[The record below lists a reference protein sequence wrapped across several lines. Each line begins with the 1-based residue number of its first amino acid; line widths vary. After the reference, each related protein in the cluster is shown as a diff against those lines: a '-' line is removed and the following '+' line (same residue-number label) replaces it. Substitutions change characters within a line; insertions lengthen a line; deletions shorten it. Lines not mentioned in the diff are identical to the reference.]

1 MTNNNL
7 SHCLAWLLQHP
18 HSFDHLDH
26 ISVVANTAVAQYD
39 EPQDTSNDEMA
50 RLQFPPQPQPRSKLI
65 LQPSQSNA
73 LPTPDPS
80 RASEERKPSPR
91 RVRRTF
97 ETPSA
102 RLLSSRPRT
111 PVGTFEETKD
121 VLDID
126 EIDLT
131 EEITSS
137 SFGEFGPPT
146 RLWKESS
153 ASRVEPPSKKK
164 GRKRK
169 SDEYRSD
176 LLSPSSNRNP
186 SKRVQKAL
194 KSCAISQSGSSPRR
208 PFDKENNLQRGTP
221 SRPHASTI
229 PAAVE
234 EEEDEFPDAG
244 FSEDL
249 QFYDAIDDDLNEA
262 PAQPPQPGLRHERPC
277 EEVADSDGDDQDFVP
292 LNRQRH
298 AFLDTPSI
306 KDQQESSHL
315 SYSVEPTRG
324 IPRSSQPHVS
334 LKVSQTSPR
343 SFLQTSKCESSQQ
356 SKSKPETAFKS
367 SGSSVGQNKDLTE
380 DETRIINSFV
390 KSGATLCQSLLE
402 RLQQSHRSVKRAILD
417 EICDNGG
424 PPSREKQDTLKDIEY
439 KISATGQLLDE
450 HGILKKALDQQNE
463 LMKQR
468 YDLEEANHLIDFDD
482 PTDALMQICNNI
494 RRIKLDID
502 TRQHLI
508 LNLLEKAGVSMT
520 SEPGPLPTS
529 HGARLS
535 PQRALAGKSV
545 LVASTQKAA
554 RYISPLKTY
563 ENAQDLA
570 HLSTQSIRQTPV
582 SQRAVIIDNSCESR
596 HQNHPQSR
604 SPQPSILLPKVTQH
618 PAMLK
623 TVPRV
628 PESPRQVQATSYE
641 DAEEFDQG
649 YSRTMASPDPDHA
662 VSDDEFGC
670 DFSDEELYK
679 VAEEFDQNLPTARS
693 VSPSCRGRMALGE
706 VSENIRRVSPQ
717 KGTIR
722 NDNVPHANLM
732 QHPWSKDV
740 ASALKKRFHLHG
752 FRHNQLEAINATLS
766 GKDAFVLMPT
776 GGGKSLCYQLP
787 SVVQS
792 GRTRG
797 VTVVVS
803 PLLSLMQ
810 DQVDHLNK
818 LRIQAVLVNGDS
830 TKEARNYLL
839 TTLKGPHPE
848 RFVQLL
854 YITPEMFNK
863 SQAMVRTLQDLHQR
877 RKLARI
883 VIDEAHC
890 VSQWGHD
897 FRPDYKALGE
907 IRKQFQTV
915 PVMALTATATENV
928 KIDVMHNLGMEH
940 AEVFTQSFNRPNL
953 TYEVRPKGKGQAVLD
968 GIAQIIDTSYKGQ
981 AGIVY
986 CLSRKNCEAVAEQLR
1001 HSYGINAQHYHAGM
1015 SSEERID
1022 IQKKWQAGTFL
1033 VIVATIAFGMGI
1045 DKPDVRFVIHH
1056 TIPKSLEGY
1065 YQETGRAGRDGKK
1078 SGCYLYYGYGD
1089 TTSLR
1094 RMIDQSDGSWEQKE
1108 RQKQLLRNVVQFC
1121 ENRSDCRRKQVLNYF
1136 NEHFDP
1142 AECKNGCDNCTSTS
1156 TFVTEDFSEH
1166 ARHIVSLVNRVHR
1179 DNVTILHCVDVYRGA
1194 KLKKI
1199 TELQHDQLDEFGL
1212 GSELIRGDVERIFNR
1227 LIWEDALEPFNQTN
1241 RSGFTTEYIRPGRN
1255 ARVFADG
1262 RRPLKIQ
1269 VLASPRNKVQAKISK
1284 SRKKPKGTG
1293 VTAAADDYPASTNV
1307 SSPVQPRSRSKLV
1320 QRGGMEESD
1329 DDFIVQSSEEASISA
1344 NRRAKRTANAD
1355 SRSAPITTDDDI
1367 SALNEIHQHILEDFV
1382 ERAKKDVQRIMI
1394 AKSMRRKP
1402 VTDRMLRQI
1411 GLNFP
1416 QNEQQLRQLTGLNPE
1431 MYQVFGPLLLRL
1443 STTSFNNYEAMM
1455 RAQEDRP
1462 DDPNHQTVVEISD
1475 DDMDGDDDF
1484 NPSDFDMGEAESSH
1498 YFGRR
1503 DEVSQFN
1510 ERSK

>member
-1 MTNNNL
+1 MTKNNL

-18 HSFDHLDH
+18 HSFDHLEH
-26 ISVVANTAVAQYD
+26 ISVVANTASAQYD
-39 EPQDTSNDEMA
+39 EPPETSNDEMA
-50 RLQFPPQPQPRSKLI
+50 RLQFAPQPQSRSKLM
-65 LQPSQSNA
+65 LQPNQNTV
-73 LPTPDPS
+73 LPTPNPS
-80 RASEERKPSPR
+80 RASEERKPSPS

-121 VLDID
+121 IIDID

-131 EEITSS
+131 EEATGS
-137 SFGEFGPPT
+137 SFEEFGPPT

-153 ASRVEPPSKKK
+153 ASRVEPLSKKK
-164 GRKRK
+164 GKKRK
-169 SDEYRSD
+169 SDEYKSD
-176 LLSPSSNRNP
+176 LLSPSSLRNS
-186 SKRVQKAL
+186 SKRVEKAL
-194 KSCAISQSGSSPRR
+194 KPCSVSRAGSSPRR
-208 PFDKENNLQRGTP
+208 ALNKENTFEERSP
-221 SRPHASTI
+221 SRPNKT
-229 PAAVE
+229 PLAAPVE
-234 EEEDEFPDAG
+234 EEEDEDEFPDAG
-244 FSEDL
+244 FSQDL
-249 QFYDAIDDDLNEA
+249 QFYDAMDTGLNEA
-262 PAQPPQPGLRHERPC
+262 LDQPLYPAVRH
-277 EEVADSDGDDQDFVP
+277 FVP
-292 LNRQRH
+292 TISQRH
-298 AFLDTPSI
+298 PVLTALPI
-306 KDQQESSHL
+306 KDQQDISHL
-315 SYSVEPTRG
+315 SHTIDPTQG
-324 IPRSSQPHVS
+324 IPRSSQSHS
-334 LKVSQTSPR
+334 HLKLSQTPSQ
-343 SFLQTSKCESSQQ
+343 SFPPASKFGSSQQ
-356 SKSKPETAFKS
+356 TKSKPETVFKS
-367 SGSSVGQNKDLTE
+367 SGSSLSQNKDLTE
-380 DETRIINSFV
+380 DKTRIINSFI
-390 KSGATLCQSLLE
+390 KSGASLCQSLLE

-424 PPSREKQDTLKDIEY
+424 PPSREKQETLKDIEY
-439 KISATGQLLDE
+439 KICATGQLLDE
-450 HGILKKALDQQNE
+450 HGVLQKALDQQNY

-468 YDLEEANHLIDFDD
+468 YELEEANHIIDFDD
-482 PTDALMQICNNI
+482 PTDELMQICNNI
-494 RRIKLDID
+494 RRTKHDVD
-502 TRQHLI
+502 ARRHSV
-508 LNLLEKAGVSMT
+508 LNLLQKAGVSMT
-520 SEPGPLPTS
+520 SESPLPRMS
-529 HGARLS
+529 NNDHPS
-535 PQRALAGKSV
+535 PQRALVGKSV
-545 LVASTQKAA
+545 LVASTQKAS
-554 RYISPLKTY
+554 RHISPIKTH
-563 ENAQDLA
+563 EDAQDLT
-570 HLSTQSIRQTPV
+570 HLSTQSVRQTPV
-582 SQRAVIIDNSCESR
+582 SQRVVTVDNSLGLR
-596 HQNHPQSR
+596 NPIRPQSR
-604 SPQPSILLPKVTQH
+604 SPQPSSLRAKSAH
-618 PAMLK
+618 PPTTLNA
-623 TVPRV
+623 VPRI
-628 PESPRQVQATSYE
+628 PESPRQVHMTSYE
-641 DAEEFDQG
+641 DAEEYDQG
-649 YSRTMASPDPDHA
+649 YSRTMASPDRDYA
-662 VSDDEFGC
+662 VNDDDFGE
-670 DFSDEELYK
+670 FSDEDLMYK
-679 VAEEFDQNLPTARS
+679 VAEEYDQTLPIARS
-693 VSPSCRGRMALGE
+693 VSPSSRGRTALSE
-706 VSENIRRVSPQ
+706 VSENIRRTSPQ
-717 KGTIR
+717 KSTTRI
-722 NDNVPHANLM
+722 DNAPHANLM
-732 QHPWSKDV
+732 QHSWSKDV

-787 SVVQS
+787 SIVQS
-792 GRTRG
+792 GHTRG

-818 LRIQAVLVNGDS
+818 LRIQAVLLNGDS

-839 TTLKGPHPE
+839 TTLKGPYPE

-863 SQAMVRTLQDLHQR
+863 SQAMVRALQDLHQKR
-877 RKLARI
+877 RLARI

-907 IRKQFQTV
+907 IRKKFQSV

-968 GIAQIIDTSYKGQ
+968 GIAEIIDTSYKDQ

-1001 HSYGINAQHYHAGM
+1001 NSYGINAQHYHAGM

-1094 RMIDQSDGSWEQKE
+1094 RMIDQSEGSWEQKE

-1142 AECKNGCDNCTSTS
+1142 VECKNGCDNCTSTS
-1156 TFVTEDFSEH
+1156 TFVTEDFSDH
-1166 ARHIVSLVNRVHR
+1166 ARDIISLVNRVHR
-1179 DNVTILHCVDVYRGA
+1179 DHVTVLHCVDVYRGA

-1199 TELQHDQLDEFGL
+1199 TDLGHDQLDEFGR
-1212 GSELIRGDVERIFNR
+1212 GCDLIRGDVERLFNR

-1241 RSGFTTEYIRPGRN
+1241 RSGFTTEYIKPGPN
-1255 ARVFADG
+1255 ARVFVDG

-1269 VLASPRNKVQAKISK
+1269 VLASPCNKSQAKVAK
-1284 SRKKPKGTG
+1284 SRKKTKGTG
-1293 VTAAADDYPASTNV
+1293 VMAAADDYPASTNV
-1307 SSPVQPRSRSKLV
+1307 SSPIQPRSRGKLV
-1320 QRGGMEESD
+1320 QRGQMQESD
-1329 DDFIVQSSEEASISA
+1329 DDFIVQSSEEDNIGAR
-1344 NRRAKRTANAD
+1344 RRAKRKANVD
-1355 SRSAPITTDDDI
+1355 SRSAPITTDEDI

-1382 ERAKKDVQRIMI
+1382 ERAKTDVQRIVI
-1394 AKSMRRKP
+1394 AKSLRRKP
-1402 VTDRMLRQI
+1402 ITDRMLRQI
-1411 GLNFP
+1411 AINFP
-1416 QNEQQLRQLTGLNPE
+1416 QNEQQLKELTGLNAD
-1431 MYQVFGPLLLRL
+1431 MYKVFGPLLLRL
-1443 STTSFNNYEAMM
+1443 ITTSYNNYEAMM

-1475 DDMDGDDDF
+1475 DEIEGDDDF
-1484 NPSDFDMGEAESSH
+1484 NESDFDMEEAESSH
-1498 YFGRR
+1498 YFSVS

-1510 ERSK
+1510 QRSKSSYHHGVLWV

>member
-1 MTNNNL
+1 M
-7 SHCLAWLLQHP
+7 
-18 HSFDHLDH
+18 
-26 ISVVANTAVAQYD
+26 SVVANTASAQYD
-39 EPQDTSNDEMA
+39 GPPDTANDEMA
-50 RLQFPPQPQPRSKLI
+50 RLQFAPRHQSRSKLVS
-65 LQPSQSNA
+65 QPNQNNA
-73 LPTPDPS
+73 LPTPEAS
-80 RASEERKPSPR
+80 RASEERKPSPS

-102 RLLSSRPRT
+102 RLLSTRPRT
-111 PVGTFEETKD
+111 PVGTFEATKD
-121 VLDID
+121 IIDID

-131 EEITSS
+131 EEVTSS

-146 RLWKESS
+146 RLWREGS

-164 GRKRK
+164 GKKRK
-169 SDEYRSD
+169 SDEYKSD
-176 LLSPSSNRNP
+176 LLSPSSLRNT
-186 SKRVQKAL
+186 SKRVEKAL
-194 KSCAISQSGSSPRR
+194 KPCGVPRTGINPRR
-208 PFDKENNLQRGTP
+208 VLEGNNFDRESP
-221 SRPHASTI
+221 SRPDKATI
-229 PAAVE
+229 DARVE
-234 EEEDEFPDAG
+234 EEEEEEEFPGAG

-249 QFYDAIDDDLNEA
+249 LFYDATDSGLNEA
-262 PAQPPQPGLRHERPC
+262 PGQPTHSGSRHERSC
-277 EEVADSDGDDQDFVP
+277 NEVADSDEEETDFVP
-292 LNRQRH
+292 SNSQQH
-298 AFLDTPSI
+298 PAFRTRSI
-306 KDQQESSHL
+306 KDQQDMSHL
-315 SYSVEPTRG
+315 LNAVESTQG
-324 IPRSSQPHVS
+324 TSRSSQPHIS
-334 LKVSQTSPR
+334 LKLSQTPSR
-343 SFLQTSKCESSQQ
+343 SFLQANKSESSQQ
-356 SKSKPETAFKS
+356 FKSKPDPAFQS
-367 SGSSVGQNKDLTE
+367 SGSSIIQNKVLSE
-380 DETRIINSFV
+380 DETQIINSFI
-390 KSGATLCQSLLE
+390 KSGASRCQSLLE

-424 PPSREKQDTLKDIEY
+424 PPTREKQEALKDIEY
-439 KISATGQLLDE
+439 KISAAGQLLDE
-450 HGILKKALDQQNE
+450 HGLLKRALDQQNV

-468 YDLEEANHLIDFDD
+468 YELEEANHLIDFDD

-494 RRIKLDID
+494 RRTKLDID
-502 TRQHLI
+502 TRQHSI
-508 LNLLEKAGVSMT
+508 LNLLDKAGVSMT
-520 SEPGPLPTS
+520 SETPLPPMN
-529 HGARLS
+529 GNDRPS
-535 PQRALAGKSV
+535 PQKSLATKSV
-545 LVASTQKAA
+545 LVASTQKTS
-554 RYISPLKTY
+554 RHVSPLKRH
-563 ENAQDLA
+563 EDVQDLT

-582 SQRAVIIDNSCESR
+582 SQRVATIDNSFGLRNPKHS
-596 HQNHPQSR
+596 QSR
-604 SPQPSILLPKVTQH
+604 SPQPSSLTAKSVHH
-618 PAMLK
+618 PAILRAL
-623 TVPRV
+623 PRV
-628 PESPRQVQATSYE
+628 SESPRQADITSYE
-641 DAEEFDQG
+641 DAEEYDQV
-649 YSRTMASPDPDHA
+649 YSRTMASPDLDYA
-662 VSDDEFGC
+662 TKDDDFGSDI
-670 DFSDEELYK
+670 SDEELMYK
-679 VAEEFDQNLPTARS
+679 IAEEYDQNLPTARS
-693 VSPSCRGRMALGE
+693 MSPLTRGRMALGE
-706 VSENIRRVSPQ
+706 VSENIRRTSPQ
-717 KGTIR
+717 KSTNK
-722 NDNVPHANLM
+722 NDNLPHVDLM

-740 ASALKKRFHLHG
+740 VSALKKRFHLHG

-787 SVVQS
+787 SIVQS
-792 GRTRG
+792 GHSRG

-818 LRIQAVLVNGDS
+818 LRIQAVLLNGDS
-830 TKEARNYLL
+830 TKEARSYLL

-863 SQAMVRTLQDLHQR
+863 SQAMVRALQDLHQ
-877 RKLARI
+877 KKNLARI

-907 IRKQFQTV
+907 IRKKFQTV

-953 TYEVRPKGKGQAVLD
+953 TYEVRPKGKGQGILD

-981 AGIVY
+981 AGIIY

-1001 HSYGINAQHYHAGM
+1001 KSYRINAQHYHAGM

-1094 RMIDQSDGSWEQKE
+1094 RMIDQSEGSWEQKE

-1136 NEHFDP
+1136 NEHFDS

-1179 DNVTILHCVDVYRGA
+1179 DHVTVLHCVDVYRGA

-1212 GSELIRGDVERIFNR
+1212 GSDLIRGDVERLFNR
-1227 LIWEDALEPFNQTN
+1227 LIWEDALEPFHQTN
-1241 RSGFTTEYIRPGRN
+1241 RSGFTTEYIKPGAN

-1269 VLASPRNKVQAKISK
+1269 VLASPRNKPQAKVAK
-1284 SRKKPKGTG
+1284 SRKKAKGTG
-1293 VTAAADDYPASTNV
+1293 VIAAADDYPASTNV
-1307 SSPVQPRSRSKLV
+1307 SSPIQPRSRGKLA
-1320 QRGGMEESD
+1320 QCDQMEDSD
-1329 DDFIVQSSEEASISA
+1329 DDFIVQSDEEDNFGPSRRTKKKA
-1344 NRRAKRTANAD
+1344 NVD
-1355 SRSAPITTDDDI
+1355 SRSAPITTDEDI

-1382 ERAKKDVQRIMI
+1382 QRAKKDVQRITI
-1394 AKSMRRKP
+1394 AKSLRRKP
-1402 VTDRMLRQI
+1402 ITDRMLREI
-1411 GLNFP
+1411 AINFP
-1416 QNEQQLRQLTGLNPE
+1416 QNDQQLRKLTGLNAE
-1431 MYQVFGPLLLRL
+1431 MYKVFGPLLLRL
-1443 STTSFNNYEAMM
+1443 ITTSYDNYEAMM

-1475 DDMDGDDDF
+1475 DEMEGDDCFDE
-1484 NPSDFDMGEAESSH
+1484 SDFDMEEAERSH
-1498 YFGRR
+1498 YFGVS